1 VATDFKSASNTHPV
15 SNRPPRGESMA
26 DYIHWASREDLRKGW
41 LGFMLLGICLA
52 GLGLYALGHTIFFT
66 IASVEIFGWLLIIG
80 GVMEAAYG
88 FWRRRWGGFFLDL
101 LTGLLYV
108 AVGFMIVASPG
119 RAAEFLTLLIAFYLI
134 FTGFVRIFAAVSGQF
149 HHWFWILFHG
159 VITLIL
165 GIWIW
170 RSWPISGF
178 FIIGLFVAIDLILN
192 GFTLVMLSL
201 AARKLPAGNP

>member
-1 VATDFKSASNTHPV
+1 
-15 SNRPPRGESMA
+15 MA

-41 LGFMLLGICLA
+41 LGFFVLGICLVV
-52 GLGLYALGHTIFFT
+52 LGMYALGHTLFVTFT
-66 IASVEIFGWLLIIG
+66 SVEIFGWLLIIG
-80 GVMEAAYG
+80 GILEAAYG

-108 AVGFMIVASPG
+108 AIGFMIVTSPV
-119 RAAEFLTLLIAFYLI
+119 RATEALTLLVAFYLI
-134 FTGFVRIFAAVSGQF
+134 LNGVFHLFAAVSGQF
-149 HHWFWILFHG
+149 QHWFWVLGHG
-159 VITLIL
+159 VIDLSL

-170 RSWPISGF
+170 RSWPLSSL

-192 GFTLVMLSL
+192 GFTLVMLGL